1 MRAADA
7 STVAAL
13 CTEVED
19 ACAADDYPLSCCI
32 LYKLREGDEKDD
44 LFLTAVTDGGTPD
57 FVKALVAYFEDFG
70 GRQLQEYEV
79 KILERANMNRTSLD
93 SLVFQVHTDLYE
105 IAKKACDALYTT
117 QGDAL
122 DFILIL
128 LECPPEYKTVLGEEN
143 YVQYL
148 FRETASVCPREPYPM
163 ISSVVRLI
171 KKRLA

>member
-1 MRAADA
+1 MRVADA

-19 ACAADDYPLSCCI
+19 ACDADEYPLSCCI
-32 LYKLREGDEKDD
+32 LYKLRDVDD

-57 FVKALVAYFEDFG
+57 FVKALVAYFQDFG

-79 KILERANMNRTSLD
+79 KILERANMNRTSLN
-93 SLVFQVHTDLYE
+93 SLVLQVHPERYE
-105 IAKKACDALYTT
+105 IAKKTCEALYTT
-117 QGDAL
+117 QGEAL

-128 LECPPEYKTVLGEEN
+128 LECAPEYKTVLGEEN

-163 ISSVVRLI
+163 ISSVVQLI